1 MMPHICTIN
10 GGRGYMAQGKITRQQ
25 ANQDGDR
32 RHGLRHA
39 SAVADRL
46 TQKVYGR
53 RGFAMGELL
62 TRWPL
67 IAGESLARHTFPE
80 QLRFPHGK
88 GDEGTLWI
96 RAEGAIGLELQHLQ
110 PVLIERINVLC
121 GFRAVRDIRI
131 VQGPIAQPQAKAP
144 VRRRQLEEAEISQI
158 RAEVVSISD
167 PLLSSALMRL
177 GAGILRTQKAG
188 AKKAG

>member
-1 MMPHICTIN
+1 
-10 GGRGYMAQGKITRQQ
+10 MAQGKKTRRQ
-25 ANQDGDR
+25 ANQDADR

-46 TQKVYGR
+46 TQKVFGR

-62 TRWPL
+62 TRWAL
-67 IAGESLARHTFPE
+67 ITGESMAQLTFPE
-80 QLRFPHGK
+80 QLRFPQGK

-96 RAEGAIGLELQHLQ
+96 RADAAIGLELQHLQ
-110 PVLIERINVLC
+110 PVLIERINALC

-131 VQGPIAQPQAKAP
+131 VQGPIVKPEARIALL
-144 VRRRQLEEAEISQI
+144 RRQLETVEINQI
-158 RAEVVSISD
+158 RAEVASISD
-167 PLLSSALMRL
+167 PQLSSSLSRL
-177 GAGILRTQKAG
+177 GAGILSAQKGG